1 MFLGIV
7 NSPEHKSKN
16 ISSYFVNKNNSRNK
30 PLAIISTNKL
40 IKANSSNTSLKINSE
55 NTNKSVTN
63 KSSTPNKHSNFVLE
77 NKRKVNNTE
86 ADILKPK
93 RDGFSLD
100 LGTEYNAGKHVS
112 SSEMDQ
118 FFLALNGTDDKTIG
132 SRHEQNSQILGD
144 FYKGKQ
150 EFKKFDKPYQNPKRK
165 NQFNANMN
173 LTQPKQNQKLK
184 KPLNNSEQQK
194 TQNKQTRQKQQQQ
207 KQNKTESVTNHKSL
221 KQVQNQT
228 KLLTKQHMHTK
239 QHTVTDLPQ
248 LTRKLELK
256 NRTLDKR
263 KLHDS
268 KHRKQNSNFTLEKT
282 EIPERS
288 IEILENKKSSIPQQP
303 KSKEEYRNSKIS
315 NPSRYVKKLN
325 NSDNAPTKATLNTK
339 KSEIPHP
346 PVAANRK
353 VCDIFVFFVTDLVFA
368 NFSDFFRI
376 FSSTNHLKI
385 SKN

>member
-1 MFLGIV
+1 MI
-7 NSPEHKSKN
+7 
-16 ISSYFVNKNNSRNK
+16 KNNSNNNNK
-30 PLAIISTNKL
+30 PLKTISTNKL
-40 IKANSSNTSLKINSE
+40 IKANSSNKSLKLNSE

-63 KSSTPNKHSNFVLE
+63 NTSSPNKHSNFVLE

-86 ADILKPK
+86 PDILKPK

-100 LGTEYNAGKHVS
+100 LGTEYNGGKHVS

-118 FFLALNGTDDKTIG
+118 FFLALNGTDDETLG
-132 SRHEQNSQILGD
+132 SRHEQNSKILGD

-150 EFKKFDKPYQNPKRK
+150 EFKKLDKPFQNLKHE

-184 KPLNNSEQQK
+184 KPPNNSGEQK
-194 TQNKQTRQKQQQQ
+194 TQNKTRQKQQQQ
-207 KQNKTESVTNHKSL
+207 KQNKTESVTNHESL
-221 KQVQNQT
+221 NQVQNQT
-228 KLLTKQHMHTK
+228 KLLTKQHLHTK
-239 QHTVTDLPQ
+239 QHTVTDLPK
-248 LTRKLELK
+248 LTQKLDLK
-256 NRTLDKR
+256 NRTLDR
-263 KLHDS
+263 GKLRDL
-268 KHRKQNSNFTLEKT
+268 KHSKQNSNFTLERT

-288 IEILENKKSSIPQQP
+288 IEILGKKKSSIPHQP
-303 KSKEEYRNSKIS
+303 KSKEESRNSKIS

-353 VCDIFVFFVTDLVFA
+353 VCGIFGFLW
-368 NFSDFFRI
+368 
-376 FSSTNHLKI
+376 
-385 SKN
+385 